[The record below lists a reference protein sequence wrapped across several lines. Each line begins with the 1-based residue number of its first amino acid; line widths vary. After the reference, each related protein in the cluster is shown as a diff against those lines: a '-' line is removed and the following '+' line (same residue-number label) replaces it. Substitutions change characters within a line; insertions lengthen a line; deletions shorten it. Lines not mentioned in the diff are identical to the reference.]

1 MHSTHQVGPPGHG
14 VLLLVGG
21 VVVLPHGALHPV
33 HGAHL
38 LYLLISC
45 VSYLLSPITDRDS

>member
-38 LYLLISC
+38 LIS
-45 VSYLLSPITDRDS
+45 